1 VPLSDQL
8 QSWIADQVRV
18 LVVGTRAD
26 AHRAELLASPG
37 ERWFPDGSVIQRIN
51 GDSSMF
57 VGGLRA
63 LLLQSL
69 HPLAM
74 AGVAEHSDY
83 RTDPWGRLQRTAH
96 FLAATTF
103 GPAEMAERAVER
115 VRSVHEHVTGVA
127 PDGRPYAAT
136 DPHLLRWVHVAEVD
150 SFLAAY
156 RRHGAT
162 RLSDGDADAY
172 VAQMAVIARSLGVPA
187 PPESVMALRD
197 QLRSYRRELQGTSQA
212 RDVAKY
218 LLWQPPLPPAGR
230 IAYQALAGSAVAL
243 LPLWARRPLRLP
255 WMPIAEAVAFKPA
268 GDAVTRG
275 LRWALSAS
283 PDAARR

>member
-1 VPLSDQL
+1 MSDQL
-8 QSWIADQVRV
+8 QSWIAEQVRA
-18 LVVGTRAD
+18 LVVGPRAD
-26 AHRAELLASPG
+26 AHRAELSASPG
-37 ERWFPDGSVIQRIN
+37 ERWFPNGSVIQRIN

-63 LLLQSL
+63 LFLQSL

-115 VRSVHEHVTGVA
+115 VRGVHEHVTGFA
-127 PDGRPYAAT
+127 PDGRPYAAN

-156 RRHGAT
+156 RRHGADELT
-162 RLSDGDADAY
+162 DDDADTY
-172 VAQMAVIARSLGVPA
+172 VAQMAVIARALGVPA

-197 QLRSYRRELQGTSQA
+197 QLRSYRRELAGTSQA

-230 IAYQALAGSAVAL
+230 VVYQALAGSAVAL

-255 WMPIAEAVAFKPA
+255 WMPLTEAIAVKPA

-283 PDAARR
+283 PGEAHR

>member
-8 QSWIADQVRV
+8 QSWIAEQVRER
-18 LVVGTRAD
+18 VVGPRSD
-26 AHRAELLASPG
+26 AHRLELLASTG
-37 ERWFPDGSVIQRIN
+37 ERWFADGSVIQRIN

-57 VGGLRA
+57 IGGLRA

-74 AGVAEHSDY
+74 AGVADHSDY

-103 GPAEMAERAVER
+103 GTADLAEQAVAR
-115 VRSVHEHVTGVA
+115 VRSVHERVTGIA
-127 PDGRPYAAT
+127 PDGRPYAAN
-136 DPHLLRWVHVAEVD
+136 DPHLLRWVHLAEVD

-156 RRHGAT
+156 RRHGAAE
-162 RLSDGDADAY
+162 LADDDADAY
-172 VAQMAVIARSLGVPA
+172 VAQMAVIARALGVPA
-187 PPESVMALRD
+187 PPESVRALRD
-197 QLRSYRRELQGTSQA
+197 QLRSYRRELRGTSQA
-212 RDVAKY
+212 RDVARY
-218 LLWQPPLPPAGR
+218 LLWQPPLSPAGR
-230 IAYQALAGSAVAL
+230 VAYQALAGSAVAS

-255 WMPIAEAVAFKPA
+255 WLPVAEAVAFKPA

-275 LRWALSAS
+275 LRWALSGS
-283 PDAARR
+283 PAAAHR